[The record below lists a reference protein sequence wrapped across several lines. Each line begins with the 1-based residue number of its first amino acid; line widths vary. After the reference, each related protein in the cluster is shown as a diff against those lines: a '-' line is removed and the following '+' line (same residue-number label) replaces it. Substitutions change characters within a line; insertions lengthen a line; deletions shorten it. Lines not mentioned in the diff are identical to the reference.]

1 MGILSAA
8 LTLFG
13 SKEGV
18 KPGRNG
24 KTAHTVAPGLES
36 TILVIDDDTNFLE
49 AMRVLLRD
57 TGYNVL
63 ASNNGP
69 KGLDML
75 RYAPGG
81 VRAVLLDF
89 NMPGFNGA
97 ETLEYLHKLDPD
109 VKVIAISGLKV
120 NELPKSFQ
128 ENVQRFM
135 AKPFTNTQLLTTIE
149 EVLAEEPD
157 AEIPAMASA

>member
-13 SKEGV
+13 RKEGV
-18 KPGRNG
+18 KSGRNG
-24 KTAHTVAPGLES
+24 RTAHAATPGLES

-49 AMRVLLRD
+49 TMRILLRD
-57 TGYNVL
+57 AGYNVL
-63 ASNNGP
+63 TSNNGP

-81 VRAVLLDF
+81 VRTVLLDF

-97 ETLEYLHKLDPD
+97 ETLEHLRKLNPNA
-109 VKVIAISGLKV
+109 KVIAISGLKV
-120 NELPKSFQ
+120 SELPKSFQ
-128 ENVQRFM
+128 ENVQRFI
-135 AKPFTNTQLLTTIE
+135 AKPFANGQLLETIE

-157 AEIPAMASA
+157 AEIPASASV